1 MSCRGIL
8 SRARYI
14 LKVRRN
20 EFAALFLCR
29 FFVKKPKINS
39 LKANK
44 LFDKTDGICG
54 GTKQLFY

>member
-20 EFAALFLCR
+20 EFAALFYADFL
-29 FFVKKPKINS
+29 
-39 LKANK
+39 
-44 LFDKTDGICG
+44 
-54 GTKQLFY
+54 